1 MIEYKIPANCII
13 RIGRDADL
21 LKNVLKFLEENTK
34 IKWSNRSNPT
44 NFDKDYHKNVTYLII
59 KDNILG
65 YSNTEEF
72 IKTTYPYNT
81 FPLIVIPYVLNDLF
95 YD

>member
-1 MIEYKIPANCII
+1 MTEYKIPVNCII
-13 RIGRDADL
+13 RIGRDTDL

-34 IKWSNRSNPT
+34 IKWLNKSNPT
-44 NFDKDYHKNVTYLII
+44 NFDKDYYENVTYLVI

-65 YSNTEEF
+65 YSGSEEF
-72 IKTTYPYNT
+72 VKTTFPYNA
-81 FPLIVIPYVLNDLF
+81 FPLITIPYVLNDLF